1 MSDSFARA
9 SPAARGYRAVL
20 AAYPARIRRKH
31 GAELIDT
38 ILEMA
43 GPGGAPTRKAKGLLM
58 LDGLRERFRPPVRRP
73 IALVAAILALLI
85 GGALGAAAGSWLGSF
100 GYATMPDG
108 AALAERVLPA
118 PATGSTGDL
127 YLQGNSGFGAAVDGR
142 AAAESVR
149 QRLAAE
155 GWRTGPL
162 QTGDGT
168 DGVLAN
174 VHFYAATDQ
183 TVLDVYA
190 YSDAD
195 GAGLL
200 MLTGWPQRPA
210 AYLPL
215 TIAGLLL
222 GLVAGWL
229 TGVALAHRIQAAGR
243 PIVSMVL
250 TALGVFLVAPS
261 AVGFV
266 ASLTS
271 YLTTATG
278 RPGSGHLPHFDGFAF
293 GPTTEWM
300 RRMDIGEG
308 WILVPSDFAV
318 LPIWG
323 FGLIAIAAIV
333 ARPGRADDRAVAT

>member
-1 MSDSFARA
+1 MTSSFATA
-9 SPAARGYRAVL
+9 SPTARGNRAVL

-38 ILEMA
+38 MLEMA
-43 GPGGAPTRKAKGLLM
+43 GPGGEPTREAKGLLM

-73 IALVAAILALLI
+73 IALVAAIVALLI

-100 GYATMPDG
+100 GYAAMPD
-108 AALAERVLPA
+108 AALAARVLPA

-127 YLQGNSGFGAAVDGR
+127 YLQGNSGFGDAVDGR

-174 VHFYAATDQ
+174 VHFSAETDQ
-183 TVLDVYA
+183 TILDVYA
-190 YSDAD
+190 YPDAN
-195 GAGLL
+195 GTPYLALN
-200 MLTGWPQRPA
+200 GWPQRPA

-243 PIVSMVL
+243 PIVSTVL
-250 TALGVFLVAPS
+250 TAAGVFLVVPS
-261 AVGFV
+261 AAGFV

-271 YLTTATG
+271 YLTAGTG
-278 RPGSGHLPHFDGFAF
+278 QPNSGHLPHFYGFAF

-300 RRMDIGEG
+300 HSMDIGAG
-308 WILVPSDFAV
+308 WILVPSDFAM

-333 ARPGRADDRAVAT
+333 ARPGRTDDKAIAT

>member
-1 MSDSFARA
+1 MSDSFATE
-9 SPAARGYRAVL
+9 SPAARGNRAVL

-31 GAELIDT
+31 GPELIDT
-38 ILEMA
+38 MLEMA
-43 GPGGAPTRKAKGLLM
+43 GPGGEPTRAAKAVLM
-58 LDGLRERFRPPVRRP
+58 LDGLRARFRPPVRRP

-127 YLQGNSGFGAAVDGR
+127 YVQGHSGFGDAVDAR

-149 QRLAAE
+149 QRLAAQ

-168 DGVLAN
+168 DRVLAD
-174 VHFYAATDQ
+174 VHFSAETDQ
-183 TVLDVYA
+183 SVVDVYA
-190 YSDAD
+190 YPDAD
-195 GAGLL
+195 GAGSL
-200 MLTGWPQRPA
+200 MLDGWPQRPA

-222 GLVAGWL
+222 GLLAGWL
-229 TGVALAHRIQAAGR
+229 TGVALAHRIQAARR
-243 PIVSMVL
+243 PIVSAAL
-250 TALGVFLVAPS
+250 TTLGVLLVVPS
-261 AVGFV
+261 AAGFV

-278 RPGSGHLPHFDGFAF
+278 RPGSGHLPHFHGFAF

-300 RRMDIGEG
+300 RSMNIGEG
-308 WILVPSDFAV
+308 WILTPSDFAV

-323 FGLIAIAAIV
+323 FGLIAIAAII
-333 ARPGRADDRAVAT
+333 ARPGRVDDKAIAT